1 MEKLLKVLFFTT
13 IIFSFISAISVK
25 EILNDSKLAVTPFN
39 PFLNKFK
46 CFVNVCE
53 QVAKEYG
60 YEELWKQTD
69 DQLQEN
75 FEKWQECAKKGNPI
89 IAYK

>member
-1 MEKLLKVLFFTT
+1 MRELFKVLFFTT
-13 IIFSFISAISVK
+13 IAFGFGSPISIEEISN
-25 EILNDSKLAVTPFN
+25 ISKLGVTPFN

-53 QVAKEYG
+53 QVAKKYG

-69 DQLQEN
+69 DQLQEH
-75 FEKWQECAKKGNPI
+75 FVKWLECAKKGNPI
-89 IAYK
+89 LAYK